1 MAHPFYDKA
10 GSLISP
16 GDIFDQ
22 LPYTRIPKP
31 LRVARKFS
39 GSLPKGVGVRGE
51 LREVF
56 EYGRDRIDPPP
67 NFKPPG
73 EDVLCNT
80 KMAKAIFLTWGSE
93 VEDDQ
98 RSGKLP
104 KREWLIAPVFALSAL
119 KGAEFTDRLTGQRVE
134 LVEVIQGGK
143 SPKYFPLQPLPGD
156 SDPLGYYVD
165 LKRLCSLAATHFV
178 NVPREWRLGSAAL
191 NDFYHQLMW
200 FFTRREIF
208 FRAVRCKGCGR
219 FVDLGIV
226 FEGQPVE
233 PEEAS

>member
-16 GDIFDQ
+16 GDIFDR
-22 LPYTRIPKP
+22 LPYARIPQP
-31 LRVARKFS
+31 LRVVRKFP
-39 GSLPKGVGVRGE
+39 GSLPKGVTVRGE

-56 EYGRDRIDPPP
+56 EYGRDNIDPPAK
-67 NFKPPG
+67 FEPPG
-73 EDVLCNT
+73 EDVLANA

-93 VEDDQ
+93 VEDDE
-98 RSGKLP
+98 RSGGLQK
-104 KREWLIAPVFALSAL
+104 KEWLIAPVFALSAH
-119 KGAEFTDRLTGQRVE
+119 KGAEFTDRLTGQRVN
-134 LVEVIQGGK
+134 LVEAIRDGR

-156 SDPLGYYVD
+156 IDPLGYYVD
-165 LKRLCSLAATHFV
+165 FKRLCSLAATHFV
-178 NVPREWRLGSAAL
+178 NVPREWKLGGAAL
-191 NDFYHQLMW
+191 NDLYHQLIW

-208 FRAVRCKGCGR
+208 FRPVRCKACGNP
-219 FVDLGIV
+219 VDLGIV